1 MEKCKSEGM
10 KSKVVGKERDRLK
23 SLLWPTLT
31 PKQHA
36 QYKTPTSPRFNSW
49 ITETIAAVIKKVR
62 FPEHTAKCFKKC
74 KRGKA
79 NSFTKEAI
87 KQKNQL
93 EHIRKGKDKHKKA
106 HPFCTH
112 KYHGT
117 IAKKKSQKMVEK
129 IDTRLVW

>member
-1 MEKCKSEGM
+1 MDNRNNCS
-10 KSKVVGKERDRLK
+10 SDKE
-23 SLLWPTLT
+23 
-31 PKQHA
+31 
-36 QYKTPTSPRFNSW
+36 
-49 ITETIAAVIKKVR
+49 VC
-62 FPEHTAKCFKKC
+62 FPEHTAKCFEKQN
-74 KRGKA
+74 RGEA

-93 EHIRKGKDKHKKA
+93 EHIKKSKDKHKKA

-117 IAKKKSQKMVEK
+117 IAKKKSQKSGGKK